1 MAPRGRARYT
11 GRAVAR
17 GVPYGRGR
25 NSRVTEEGSTR
36 RSAGQRHTGC
46 GSPYCL
52 LFAPGGVATPHPHG
66 AGAAARRSGRLVA
79 GALAGEGPTA
89 VRELCWLLT
98 REAALTGMDAPR
110 GAPPAV
116 IGADL
121 IGANLV
127 RADLAGANLLV
138 AVLTRAYLGGASLR
152 GAELRGASMWAA

>member
-52 LFAPGGVATPHPHG
+52 LFAPGGVATPYPHG
-66 AGAAARRSGRLVA
+66 AGATARRSGRLVA

-89 VRELCWLLT
+89 R
-98 REAALTGMDAPR
+98 
-110 GAPPAV
+110 
-116 IGADL
+116 
-121 IGANLV
+121 
-127 RADLAGANLLV
+127 AGAV
-138 AVLTRAYLGGASLR
+138 AGC
-152 GAELRGASMWAA
+152 